1 MQPIILC
8 LPGGNGNRRTDL
20 PYTKVV
26 PVCGTPHIFEH
37 GRHAGQDFSVHVSN
51 EGHDTDNG
59 LSEAVLSSSYLISH
73 LCCWSEIGPRPRILS
88 A

>member
-1 MQPIILC
+1 MRVRIACKEKLMQPIILC

-51 EGHDTDNG
+51 EGHDTDDG
-59 LSEAVLSSSYLISH
+59 Y
-73 LCCWSEIGPRPRILS
+73 PRQFFLLPI
-88 A
+88 